1 MKEVTI
7 KVPEGKSAE
16 WREVNGVQTLVLV
29 DEKPKN
35 VMERVK
41 TFDDAVKELE
51 DRKSKGDEKAG
62 YLLDDWYETSTESDD
77 DLNAYLKLRII
88 IYALNE
94 GWEPKFTISE
104 YRWFPWYWL
113 KTKEEIE
120 ALDEEEKQRAVGR
133 SGSFGVSG
141 GGLVC
146 EIAVS
151 ASSPSLTGFGARL
164 AFKSEEL
171 ANYAGVQFR
180 EIYADFCFRSE

>member
-7 KVPEGKSAE
+7 KVPEGKRAE
-16 WREVNGVQTLVLV
+16 WQEVNGVQTLVLV
-29 DEKPKN
+29 DEKPQN

-51 DRKSKGDEKAG
+51 ERRDEGDEKAG

-77 DLNAYLKLRII
+77 LNAYLKLRII
-88 IYALNE
+88 TYALNE
-94 GWEPKFTISE
+94 GWEPKYTQDE

-120 ALDEEEKQRAVGR
+120 ALDEEAKRRAVLR
-133 SGSFGVSG
+133 SSDSANAY

-146 EIAVS
+146 AIANYASSNSS
-151 ASSPSLTGFGARL
+151 ASGGARL
-164 AFKSEEL
+164 AFKSKEL
-171 ANYAGVQFR
+171 AEYAGMQFR

>member
-16 WREVNGVQTLVLV
+16 WQEVNGVQTLVLV
-29 DEKPKN
+29 
-35 VMERVK
+35 
-41 TFDDAVKELE
+41 
-51 DRKSKGDEKAG
+51 DEKAG

-94 GWEPKFTISE
+94 GWEPKFTIGE

-120 ALDEEEKQRAVGR
+120 ALDEEEKQRAVWR
-133 SGSFGVSG
+133 SGAFAVAYS
-141 GGLVC
+141 GLVC
-146 EIAVS
+146 ANADY
-151 ASSPSLTGFGARL
+151 ASTSSHALGCARL

>member
-7 KVPEGKSAE
+7 KVPEGKRAE
-16 WREVNGVQTLVLV
+16 WQEVNGVQILVLV
-29 DEKPKN
+29 DEKPQD

-41 TFDDAVKELE
+41 TFDDAVDELE
-51 DRKSKGDEKAG
+51 ERRNEGDEKAG

-77 DLNAYLKLRII
+77 LNAYLKLRII
-88 IYALNE
+88 TYALNE
-94 GWEPKFTISE
+94 GWEPQFTLDE

-120 ALDEEEKQRAVGR
+120 ELCEEEKKRVVGR
-133 SGSFGVSG
+133 AYFNANAY

-146 EIAVS
+146 ASGFS
-151 ASSPSLTGFGARL
+151 ASTYSFAGSGSRL
-164 AFKSEEL
+164 AFKSKEL
-171 ANYAGVQFR
+171 AEYAGMQFG

>member
-7 KVPEGKSAE
+7 KVPEGKRAE
-16 WREVNGVQTLVLV
+16 WQEVNGVQTLVLV
-29 DEKPKN
+29 DEKPQN

-51 DRKSKGDEKAG
+51 ERRDEGDEKAG
-62 YLLDDWYETSTESDD
+62 YLLDDWYETSTGSD

-88 IYALNE
+88 TYALNE
-94 GWEPKFTISE
+94 GWEPKYTRGE

-120 ALDEEEKQRAVGR
+120 ALDEEAKRRAVLR
-133 SGSFGVSG
+133 SGSGANAF
-141 GGLVC
+141 GGLVF
-146 EIAVS
+146 ATAAAS
-151 ASSPSLTGFGARL
+151 APSYARFGSRL

-171 ANYAGVQFR
+171 SDYAGVQFR
-180 EIYADFCFRSE
+180 EIYADYCFRSE